1 MTDGIDLETS
11 NKEDCSAVI
20 QGSSECTK
28 VLDGPSETLY
38 EALGVTKEGKCLR
51 HPTCPVLNPESLC
64 VIPCRVCF
72 SEEKSVG
79 IRQNSNQFQTVV
91 HELHR
96 QSLSNSSLNGNGGNH
111 GPDSNQNSTPNA
123 NSSFSSVVSDA
134 YYDDLSPL
142 ESIVKRLTQVH
153 NWQLRQKEKEIL
165 TMKLQM
171 KKMEQKLQAEMASNQ
186 ELKTT
191 VKSLRKTIQQDMR
204 VIRHMQDTTTANV
217 GSPEKAVAASPLT
230 ATGAVE
236 QNQPGPDRQLQRAF
250 QSFRGGL
257 LDIPKSPP
265 PAVAGGKKKK
275 QIDQAAMGA
284 LQMKTPGSTT
294 KEIPL
299 DVLAAK
305 LARKPGGQ
313 RKISGKSPEQFFP
326 DTVASHPG
334 LPKLDQLAEEPEEVE
349 SIKPEKT
356 VFTVTG
362 AVSQD
367 KFGDEGRYT
376 GQILVTTGL
385 PHGKGRMEYESGR
398 IYEGDWVSGQWDGK
412 GQLQNPN
419 GDSYHGEFCLDAR
432 HGKGVYKWDNG
443 DVYTGEF
450 RSDKRHGKGQFDFF
464 NGNKYVGEFCNG
476 MFQGYGKYE
485 FAGGYYE
492 GDWKEGRY
500 DGSGE
505 LQYANGGKYT
515 GEFRNSVAHGFGM
528 ELLPD
533 GRKRRG
539 VWKDGKPS
547 EAFDSTPKEEDE
559 DPRNDLD

>member
-1 MTDGIDLETS
+1 
-11 NKEDCSAVI
+11 
-20 QGSSECTK
+20 
-28 VLDGPSETLY
+28 
-38 EALGVTKEGKCLR
+38 
-51 HPTCPVLNPESLC
+51 
-64 VIPCRVCF
+64 
-72 SEEKSVG
+72 
-79 IRQNSNQFQTVV
+79 
-91 HELHR
+91 
-96 QSLSNSSLNGNGGNH
+96 
-111 GPDSNQNSTPNA
+111 
-123 NSSFSSVVSDA
+123 
-134 YYDDLSPL
+134 
-142 ESIVKRLTQVH
+142 
-153 NWQLRQKEKEIL
+153 
-165 TMKLQM
+165 MKLQM
-171 KKMEQKLQAEMASNQ
+171 KKMEEKLKTEMTSNH

-191 VKSLRKTIQQDMR
+191 VKALRKTIQQDLR
-204 VIRHMQDTTTANV
+204 VIRHMQDTTTAAS
-217 GSPEKAVAASPLT
+217 SPEQQDSLSPMKVPSGGSASMLSSQ
-230 ATGAVE
+230 VE
-236 QNQPGPDRQLQRAF
+236 MSSGNLRGPDRQLQRAF

-275 QIDQAAMGA
+275 QIDPTAMGA
-284 LQMKTPGSTT
+284 LQMMKTPGAPVGS

-299 DVLAAK
+299 DILAAK

-326 DTVASHPG
+326 DTVGGGG
-334 LPKLDQLAEEPEEVE
+334 LPKLDQLAEEEGDNTEHEDEPANTTTAAV
-349 SIKPEKT
+349 PEKT

-376 GQILVTTGL
+376 GHILVTTGL

-398 IYEGDWVSGQWDGK
+398 IYEGDWVSGQWDGT

-419 GDSYHGEFCLDAR
+419 GDSYRGEFCLDAR
-432 HGKGVYKWDNG
+432 HGKGVYQWDNG

-492 GDWKEGRY
+492 GEWKEGRY

-528 ELLPD
+528 ELFPD

-539 VWKDGKPS
+539 VWKDGKP
-547 EAFDSTPKEEDE
+547 EGAFDTHPKEEE
-559 DPRNDLD
+559 EELRNDLD